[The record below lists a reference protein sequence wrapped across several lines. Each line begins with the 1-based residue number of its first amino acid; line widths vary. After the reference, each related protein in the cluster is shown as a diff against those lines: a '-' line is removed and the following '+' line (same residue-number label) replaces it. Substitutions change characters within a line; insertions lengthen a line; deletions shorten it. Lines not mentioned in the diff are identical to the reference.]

1 MPPVPLA
8 SIECGP
14 VESYREHP
22 IHVFRLDGV
31 PHLTDVESLGPYGMG
46 YADTSSAVFRIPAA
60 FKRRFTA
67 KDLDRYLGGFRTS
80 HHVYWLVSEP
90 GLESLARKA
99 HLAGARPF
107 MDWAKTT
114 IFDRYRVPQAA
125 ETPPPTEILVMP
137 QDDPDKTDVFDDD
150 FPPPDDDDDED
161 ESTDDST
168 TDVEEEEEYGK
179 GRGDYPEIQTEIL
192 PFYGSGLQAGWHD
205 GDVWIN
211 LRRCCVDLHLSIWA
225 QVRRLKR
232 QAWGTTAVMAVVAAD
247 GVKRPVVFIPRRILP
262 MWLATVQASRCAE
275 SVRPRVIQFQLEA
288 ADVLY
293 RHFFPR
299 HQPSGQSLDM
309 EALGGLIGE
318 GVNKAVGL
326 TVGPAVKEAM
336 EPILDRVR
344 NLEDMFLASESKR
357 GGVNIDALFGGRW
370 MTLREWADEHR
381 YAVTGEQAQDWGM
394 HMRNAWVFLGL
405 KIERRVASN
414 GKATNIYPEV
424 AIQRLFNFT
433 CPREV
438 WIDRRSGDG
447 TAYRQEFPFRNGAP
461 IV

>member
-8 SIECGP
+8 SIECGQL
-14 VESYREHP
+14 EYYREHP
-22 IHVFRLDGV
+22 IHVLRLDGV
-31 PHLTDVESLGPYGMG
+31 THLIDVEALGPYGMG

-60 FKRRFTA
+60 FKRRFNA
-67 KDLDRYLGGFRTS
+67 KYLERYLGGFRTF

-90 GLESLARKA
+90 GLESLAERSI
-99 HLAGARPF
+99 LSGARPF
-107 MDWAKTT
+107 MDWARTT

-125 ETPPPTEILVMP
+125 ATTPPTEILVMP

-150 FPPPDDDDDED
+150 FPPPDDDDDE

-168 TDVEEEEEYGK
+168 TDGEEDEEYGK
-179 GRGDYPEIQTEIL
+179 EHGDYPEVQTEIL
-192 PFYGSGLQAGWHD
+192 PFYGSGIQAGRY
-205 GDVWIN
+205 GDQILVCF
-211 LRRCCVDLHLSIWA
+211 RRCCQDLGLDYSSQIKRL
-225 QVRRLKR
+225 RR
-232 QAWGTTAVMAVVAAD
+232 QHWGRVVMMTTRDERGNLVPMTF
-247 GVKRPVVFIPRRILP
+247 VKPSVLF
-262 MWLATVQASRCAE
+262 MWLAGVQASRCSE
-275 SVRPRVIQFQLEA
+275 VVRPLLIRYQLEVM
-288 ADVLY
+288 DVLV
-293 RHFFPR
+293 RHFTPGTP
-299 HQPSGQSLDM
+299 PSGPSFDYV
-309 EALGGLIGE
+309 ALGQLIGE

-344 NLEDMFLASESKR
+344 NLEDMLLAAESKR
-357 GGVNIDALFGGRW
+357 TGVNIDALFDGRW

-381 YAVTGEQAQDWGM
+381 YTVSGEQAQDWGM

-447 TAYRQEFPFRNGAP
+447 TAYRQEFPFRNGTP